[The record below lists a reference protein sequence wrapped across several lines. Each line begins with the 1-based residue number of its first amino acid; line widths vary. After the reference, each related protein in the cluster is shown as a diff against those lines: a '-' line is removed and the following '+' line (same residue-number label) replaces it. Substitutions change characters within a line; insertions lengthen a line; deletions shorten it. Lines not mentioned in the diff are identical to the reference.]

1 MPSRDSHPLDRL
13 FYPRSVAMV
22 GASPKRGR
30 SWSSGNSYIVG
41 SIKHSFPGNLYPVHP
56 SAKTVLGYKA
66 YANIRDLPEPVD
78 LVIFTIPTRAALQ
91 VMEDCV
97 ANGVKFVH
105 LLTAGFTET
114 GRPEHADM
122 ERELLSIARK
132 GGIRI
137 VGPNC
142 MGLYCP
148 EGGLAWNDEFPEPIG
163 PIGFFSQSGQLASHF
178 IIEGA
183 QLGLT
188 FSKVVSFGN
197 AVDLQAHEFL
207 EYFAQDDEI
216 KVMGAYLEGLKDGRA
231 FFEAARRI
239 TPVKPLVVWK
249 GGQTEGGARATR
261 SHTAAV
267 AGSSRIWQALCRQA
281 GIIPVNS
288 MDEARYTVAALLSLD
303 GLPGGVRAAILGGA
317 GGGSVTMTDLAERE
331 GLKVPHLSANT
342 VSGIETFVPIEGH
355 SARNPLDI
363 DIHKPEHFYKLME
376 LLRDDENIDIF
387 MYSLHFRWVYRDQG
401 RAGVNS
407 LIQQA
412 LKAREILGK
421 PVFMIVEPEG
431 SLEMDLMGSEAIQGF
446 QQAGLPTFNS
456 FEIAARVI
464 CKLDQYR
471 RFKESNSRPE
481 ALA

>member
-1 MPSRDSHPLDRL
+1 MPFRDAHPLDRL
-13 FYPRSVAMV
+13 FYPRNVAMV

-30 SWSSGNSYIVG
+30 KWSSGNSYIVG
-41 SIKHSFPGNLYPVHP
+41 SIKHSFPGSIYPVHP
-56 SAKTVLGYKA
+56 TAESILGYKA
-66 YANIRDLPEPVD
+66 YPSIRDLPEAVD
-78 LVIFTIPTRAALQ
+78 LVIFTIPTRAALK

-97 ANGVKFVH
+97 AKGVKFVH

-114 GRPEHADM
+114 GRPEHA
-122 ERELLSIARK
+122 ELEQELLGIARR

-142 MGLYCP
+142 MGLYSP
-148 EGGLAWNDEFPEPIG
+148 EGGLAWNDEFPDRVG

-178 IIEGA
+178 VIQGA
-183 QLGLT
+183 QIGLT
-188 FSKVVSFGN
+188 FSKVVSYGN

-216 KVMGAYLEGLKDGRA
+216 KVMGAYLEGLRDGRT

-249 GGQTEGGARATR
+249 GGQTEGGVRASF

-267 AGSSRIWQALCRQA
+267 AGSARIWKAFCRQA

-288 MDEARYTVAALLSLD
+288 MDEARYTIAALLNLKA
-303 GLPGGVRAAILGGA
+303 LPRGTKVAILGGA

-331 GLKVPHLSANT
+331 GLKVPHLAEET
-342 VSGIETFVPIEGH
+342 VRGIETFVPIEGH

-363 DIHKPEHFYKLME
+363 DIDRPEDFFKLME
-376 LLRDDENIDIF
+376 LLRDDPNVEVF
-387 MYSLHFRWVYRDQG
+387 MYNLHFRWIYRERG
-401 RAGVNS
+401 RAGVNE

-412 LKAREILGK
+412 IKARELIGK
-421 PVFMIVEPEG
+421 PVLVIVEREG
-431 SLEMDLMGSEAIQGF
+431 NMEMDAMAAEATQGF
-446 QQAGLPTFNS
+446 QEAGLPTFDS
-456 FEIAARVI
+456 FEIAARVLF
-464 CKLDQYR
+464 KLNQYR
-471 RFKESNSRPE
+471 EFKDFSQR
-481 ALA
+481 AGGY